1 MKSIRIGK
9 INVDVKSA
17 LIGMAVFCVGLS
29 LSPTQNFFTKIWTSV
44 KSTINGV
51 LGKK

>member
-9 INVDVKSA
+9 TNIDVKSA
-17 LIGMAVFCVGLS
+17 LVGMLVFCVGLS
-29 LSPTQNFFTKIWTSV
+29 FGPTQNIFTKIWTTV
-44 KSTINGV
+44 KSSINSV

>member
-9 INVDVKSA
+9 ISVDVKSA

-29 LSPTQNFFTKIWTSV
+29 LSPTQSFFTKVWTSV
-44 KSTINGV
+44 KSAINGV
-51 LGKK
+51 FGKK

>member
-1 MKSIRIGK
+1 MKSIRVGK

-29 LSPTQNFFTKIWTSV
+29 LSPTQSFFTKVWTSV
-44 KSTINGV
+44 KSAINSV